1 MPRDSA
7 ALPLPDH
14 AASLRLGRRR
24 HVLLIEDE
32 PGIADF
38 ITRGLHGEGYAVA
51 HVFDGVLG
59 RRLAEDGIFDLVI
72 LDWRIPGETGSAV
85 LDTLSSSSSE
95 LPIIV
100 TSAGDE
106 AAECLVGAYAN
117 PVRFIAKPFAM
128 RDLLRTVRELLPG
141 PGSGVAP
148 TIERSPSG
156 DTRLSGRNQ
165 SR

>member
-1 MPRDSA
+1 M
-7 ALPLPDH
+7 
-14 AASLRLGRRR
+14 
-24 HVLLIEDE
+24 
-32 PGIADF
+32 
-38 ITRGLHGEGYAVA
+38 A

-85 LDTLSSSSSE
+85 LGALSASSAE

-106 AAECLVGAYAN
+106 AAECLVEAYAN
-117 PVRFIAKPFAM
+117 PVRSIAKPFALKDLLSVM
-128 RDLLRTVRELLPG
+128 RDLLPPPG
-141 PGSGVAP
+141 PGVAP
-148 TIERSPSG
+148 AIARSASHG
-156 DTRLSGRNQ
+156 ARLSGRNL